1 MKSVFVEVASF
12 SRDPGNHPG
21 QHFRP
26 IRLFCVV
33 SVASRAVV
41 FFLVVVVAAVVVV
54 VVVVV
59 AAVVVVVVDRTT
71 EKLRCFSFT
80 LCQLV

>member
-12 SRDPGNHPG
+12 TRDPGNHPG

-41 FFLVVVVAAVVVV
+41 FFLVVVVDT
-54 VVVVV
+54 
-59 AAVVVVVVDRTT
+59 VVVVVVDRTT
-71 EKLRCFSFT
+71 EKLSCCSFT